1 MKLFFCLER
10 DVEILSLLIKSVND
24 AKLLPSSLSF
34 KEWLTWELNIHD
46 DFLVENERYKFML

>member
-10 DVEILSLLIKSVND
+10 EVEILSLLIKSVND
-24 AKLLPSSLSF
+24 AKLLPLSLNF